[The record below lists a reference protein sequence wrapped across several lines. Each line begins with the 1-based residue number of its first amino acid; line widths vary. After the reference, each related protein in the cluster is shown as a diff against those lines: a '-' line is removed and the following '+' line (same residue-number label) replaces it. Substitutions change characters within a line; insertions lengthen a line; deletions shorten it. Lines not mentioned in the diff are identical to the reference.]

1 MAEKSIEQR
10 VNEVIVNSLNISE
23 DKITPNASFLDDL
36 GVDSLGTVELMMA
49 FEEEFANEIA
59 DGIPEEDAEKLLT
72 VKDVVDYIK
81 SKVA

>member
-10 VNEVIVNSLNISE
+10 VNEVIINSLNISS
-23 DKITPNASFLDDL
+23 DKITPTASFLEDL

-49 FEEEFANEIA
+49 FEEEFANEIP

-72 VKDVVDYIK
+72 VQDVINYIK
-81 SKVA
+81 SRIA